1 MRSLAPP
8 FTLGGKDACAM
19 SFKKRERWLAYVL
32 VSPVVIFYAV
42 IFVYPLLQMLLLSF
56 QDYNFY
62 SPPEFTGLSNYIRL
76 AGDRELA
83 GKLLNTLVYWLI
95 GPITIAA
102 SFITALL
109 LSKLQWGQSL
119 LRSLFYGTSMAPM
132 VALAVVFTYMFSPN
146 HGIINNVLA
155 TLQLPPVEW
164 LYDPGLAK
172 IVIMFIFFFMN
183 MGFYTILF
191 LSGILGVDQSL
202 YAAAELDGA
211 GHWHK
216 TWHITLPQIRPVM
229 IFATILMTISIFQ
242 MYGQIVILTKGGPYG
257 STETVFMY
265 AMNKAFTDHQMGYAA
280 TIVVV
285 LSMLLGLISYGILK
299 IGEEKE

>member
-1 MRSLAPP
+1 
-8 FTLGGKDACAM
+8 M
-19 SFKKRERWLAYVL
+19 SFIKRENWLAYVL
-32 VSPVVIFYAV
+32 VGPVLLFYAV

-56 QDYNFY
+56 QSYDFY
-62 SPPEFTGLSNYIRL
+62 TPPEFTGLDNYARL
-76 AGDRELA
+76 LGDRELLA
-83 GKLLNTLVYWLI
+83 KLGYTLFYWLI

-102 SFITALL
+102 SFVTALL
-109 LSKLQWGQSL
+109 LSKLNRGQAFF
-119 LRSLFYGTSMAPM
+119 RSAFYGTSMAPM
-132 VALAVVFTYMFSPN
+132 VALAVVFMYLFSPN
-146 HGIINNVLA
+146 HGIVNNVL
-155 TLQLPPVEW
+155 TDLHLPAVEW
-164 LYDPGLAK
+164 LYEPLLAK
-172 IVIMFIFFFMN
+172 TVVMSIFFFMN

-202 YAAAELDGA
+202 YAAASLDGA
-211 GHWHK
+211 GRWRQV
-216 TWHITLPQIRPVM
+216 WHITLPQIRPVM

-242 MYGQIVILTKGGPYG
+242 MYGQIVILTKGGPFG

-285 LSMLLGLISYGILK
+285 LSALLGLISYGILK

>member
-1 MRSLAPP
+1 MG
-8 FTLGGKDACAM
+8 FI
-19 SFKKRERWLAYVL
+19 KRESWLAYVL
-32 VSPVVIFYAV
+32 VGPVLLFYAV

-56 QDYNFY
+56 QTYDFY
-62 SPPEFTGLSNYIRL
+62 TPPEFTGLDNYTRL
-76 AGDRELA
+76 LGDRELLA
-83 GKLLNTLVYWLI
+83 KLGYTLFYWLI

-102 SFITALL
+102 SFVTALL
-109 LSKLQWGQSL
+109 LSKLNRGQAFF
-119 LRSLFYGTSMAPM
+119 RSAFYGTSMAPM
-132 VALAVVFTYMFSPN
+132 VALAVVFMYLFSPN
-146 HGIINNVLA
+146 HGIVNNVL
-155 TLQLPPVEW
+155 TDLHLPAVEW
-164 LYDPGLAK
+164 LYEPLLAK
-172 IVIMFIFFFMN
+172 TVVMSIFFFMN

-202 YAAAELDGA
+202 YAAASLDGA
-211 GHWHK
+211 GRWRQV
-216 TWHITLPQIRPVM
+216 WHITLPQIRPVM

-242 MYGQIVILTKGGPYG
+242 MYGQIVILTKGGPFG

-285 LSMLLGLISYGILK
+285 LSALLGLISYGILK

>member
-1 MRSLAPP
+1 
-8 FTLGGKDACAM
+8 M
-19 SFKKRERWLAYVL
+19 SFIKRENWLAYVL
-32 VSPVVIFYAV
+32 VGPVLLFYAV

-56 QDYNFY
+56 QSYDFY
-62 SPPEFTGLSNYIRL
+62 TPPEFTGLDNYARL
-76 AGDRELA
+76 LGDRELLA
-83 GKLLNTLVYWLI
+83 KLGYTLFYWLI

-102 SFITALL
+102 SFVTALL
-109 LSKLQWGQSL
+109 LSKLNRGQAFF
-119 LRSLFYGTSMAPM
+119 RSAFYGTSMAPM
-132 VALAVVFTYMFSPN
+132 VALAVVFMYLFSPN
-146 HGIINNVLA
+146 HGIVNNVL
-155 TLQLPPVEW
+155 TDLHLPAVEW
-164 LYDPGLAK
+164 LYEPLLAK
-172 IVIMFIFFFMN
+172 TVVMSIFFFMN

-202 YAAAELDGA
+202 YAAASLDGA
-211 GHWHK
+211 GRWRQV
-216 TWHITLPQIRPVM
+216 WHITLPEIRPVM

-242 MYGQIVILTKGGPYG
+242 MYGQIVILTKGGPFG

-285 LSMLLGLISYGILK
+285 LSALLGLISYGILK

>member
-1 MRSLAPP
+1 
-8 FTLGGKDACAM
+8 M
-19 SFKKRERWLAYVL
+19 SFIKRENWLAYVL
-32 VSPVVIFYAV
+32 VGPVLLFYAV

-56 QDYNFY
+56 QSYDFY
-62 SPPEFTGLSNYIRL
+62 TPPEFTGLDNYARL
-76 AGDRELA
+76 LGDRELLA
-83 GKLLNTLVYWLI
+83 KLGYTLFYWLI

-102 SFITALL
+102 SFVTALL
-109 LSKLQWGQSL
+109 LSKLNRGQAFF
-119 LRSLFYGTSMAPM
+119 RSAFYGTSMAPM
-132 VALAVVFTYMFSPN
+132 VALAVVFMYLFSPN
-146 HGIINNVLA
+146 HGIVNNVL
-155 TLQLPPVEW
+155 TDLHLPAVEW
-164 LYDPGLAK
+164 LYEPLLAK
-172 IVIMFIFFFMN
+172 TVVMSIFFFMN

-202 YAAAELDGA
+202 YSAASLDGA
-211 GHWHK
+211 GRWRQV
-216 TWHITLPQIRPVM
+216 WHITLPQIRPVM

-242 MYGQIVILTKGGPYG
+242 MYGQIVILTKGGPFG

-285 LSMLLGLISYGILK
+285 LSALLGLISYGILK

>member
-1 MRSLAPP
+1 
-8 FTLGGKDACAM
+8 M
-19 SFKKRERWLAYVL
+19 SFIKRENWLAYVL
-32 VSPVVIFYAV
+32 VGPVLLFYAV

-56 QDYNFY
+56 QSYDFY
-62 SPPEFTGLSNYIRL
+62 TPPEFTGLDNYARL
-76 AGDRELA
+76 LGDRELLA
-83 GKLLNTLVYWLI
+83 KLGYTLFYWLI

-102 SFITALL
+102 SFVTALL
-109 LSKLQWGQSL
+109 LSKLNRGQAFF
-119 LRSLFYGTSMAPM
+119 RSAFYGTSMAPM
-132 VALAVVFTYMFSPN
+132 VALAVVFMYLFSPN
-146 HGIINNVLA
+146 HGIVNNVL
-155 TLQLPPVEW
+155 TDLHLPAVEW
-164 LYDPGLAK
+164 LYEPLLAK
-172 IVIMFIFFFMN
+172 TVVMSIFFFMN

-202 YAAAELDGA
+202 YAAASLDGA
-211 GHWHK
+211 GRWRQV
-216 TWHITLPQIRPVM
+216 WHITLPQIRPVM

-242 MYGQIVILTKGGPYG
+242 MYSQIVILTKGGPFG

-285 LSMLLGLISYGILK
+285 LSALLGLISYGILK

>member
-1 MRSLAPP
+1 
-8 FTLGGKDACAM
+8 M
-19 SFKKRERWLAYVL
+19 SFIKRENWLAYVL
-32 VSPVVIFYAV
+32 VGPVLLFYAV

-56 QDYNFY
+56 QSYDFY
-62 SPPEFTGLSNYIRL
+62 TPPEFTGLDNYARL
-76 AGDRELA
+76 LGDRELLA
-83 GKLLNTLVYWLI
+83 KLGYTLFYWLI

-109 LSKLQWGQSL
+109 LSKLNRGQAFF
-119 LRSLFYGTSMAPM
+119 RSAFYGTSMAPM
-132 VALAVVFTYMFSPN
+132 VALAVVFMYLFSPN
-146 HGIINNVLA
+146 HGIVNNVL
-155 TLQLPPVEW
+155 TDLHLPAVEW
-164 LYDPGLAK
+164 LYEPLLAK
-172 IVIMFIFFFMN
+172 TVVMSIFFFMN

-202 YAAAELDGA
+202 YAAASLDGA
-211 GHWHK
+211 GRWRQV
-216 TWHITLPQIRPVM
+216 WHITLPQIRPVM

-242 MYGQIVILTKGGPYG
+242 MYGQIVILTKGGPFG

-285 LSMLLGLISYGILK
+285 LSALLGLISYGILK